1 MKNVKFKSLKL
12 KSLGSLHFTNMFVV
26 RSLLGPKA
34 QIAYMIGTMVYESYV
49 VKQRRKAAKLDRENR
64 MYKEQREMN

>member
-1 MKNVKFKSLKL
+1 
-12 KSLGSLHFTNMFVV
+12 
-26 RSLLGPKA
+26 
-34 QIAYMIGTMVYESYV
+34 MIGTMVYESYV